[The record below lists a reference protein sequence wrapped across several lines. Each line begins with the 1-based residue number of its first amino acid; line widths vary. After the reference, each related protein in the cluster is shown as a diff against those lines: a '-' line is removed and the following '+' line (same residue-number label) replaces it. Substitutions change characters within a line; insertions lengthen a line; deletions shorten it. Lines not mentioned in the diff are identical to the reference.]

1 MTSLNK
7 FSNLMASSGVSLD
20 TLGIRDIGLS
30 RENALRAVE
39 ILRHENLSIL
49 GGDVYIR
56 RGDRLEVAHA
66 NWYADPKPDEGRE
79 AYLRRSWD
87 KAETYIKSFPEVADA
102 EVLFAIVVEKA
113 PGADIRPTAR
123 LKDWLPLLG

>member
-1 MTSLNK
+1 MTISNK

-30 RENALRAVE
+30 RGNALRAVE
-39 ILRHENLSIL
+39 ILRHENLHSR
-49 GGDVYIR
+49 GDVYIR

-66 NWYADPKPDEGRE
+66 NWYADPKPDESRE
-79 AYLRRSWD
+79 AYLHRSWD
-87 KAETYIKSFPEVADA
+87 KAETYIKSFPEVADT

-123 LKDWLPLLG
+123 LKD